1 MKMAETT
8 HSDDAHAE
16 AEELLPWYST
26 GQLDGK
32 DRAMVEKHLASC
44 VACQRQLRFDQRMI
58 DELSALDPHVESGW
72 SRLRSRIEHDES
84 RRPRGLPIF
93 GAAWNILRQPAV
105 ATLAAAQLAFVVL
118 AGAAFL
124 SLSRPDYRALSSSAQ
139 PPPANVIVIFRS
151 DATQK
156 DMLKSLH
163 ASGATLA
170 GGPTPA
176 DAYLLRVAPQRRSA
190 VLKQLQADPGVQ
202 MAQPIDSLAQ

>member
-1 MKMAETT
+1 MKMADT
-8 HSDDAHAE
+8 HDDMHAE

-58 DELSALDPHVESGW
+58 EELGAFDPQVESGW
-72 SRLRSRIEHDES
+72 SRLRSRIEQDES
-84 RRPRGLPIF
+84 GRPRGLPIF
-93 GAAWNILRQPAV
+93 GAAWTILRRPAV
-105 ATLAAAQLAFVVL
+105 AMLVAAQLAFVVL
-118 AGAAFL
+118 ASAAFL
-124 SLSRPDYRALSSSAQ
+124 SLSRPDYRALSGATQ
-139 PPPANVIVIFRS
+139 PPPANVIVIFRP

-156 DMLKSLH
+156 DMLDSLH
-163 ASGATLA
+163 ASAATVA

-176 DAYLLRVAPQRRSA
+176 DAYLLRVAPQRRNA

-202 MAQPIDSLAQ
+202 MAQPIDGVAQ